1 MARSPGS
8 ALSARAPEASR
19 CGGAAA
25 RAPPRTAAI
34 VAVGSARGRLQKAGN
49 AVRVVIGLI
58 VVCYIVGFTRRHWPA
73 SKITSNSLQKTAV
86 FM

>member
-1 MARSPGS
+1 V
-8 ALSARAPEASR
+8 
-19 CGGAAA
+19 
-25 RAPPRTAAI
+25 APPRTAVI
-34 VAVGSARGRLQKAGN
+34 VAVGSTRGRLQKAGN

-58 VVCYIVGFTRRHWPA
+58 VVGFTRRHWPA